1 MQRGGVPVSP
11 AEPLAGGG
19 PSDEA
24 RARAESLV
32 GHVVRL
38 RYRIEELVAM
48 GGLAAVF
55 RATRVST
62 GEDVALKLLH
72 PDVEGL
78 PELIA
83 RFEREAVA
91 GKHILHPNV
100 AAVFEMDQ
108 LDDGSYFL
116 VQEFVRGETLRK
128 MIARGPVEPL
138 RAARIASQ
146 LAAALNAAHD
156 LGIVHRDLKPLNVM
170 VCSGPEPV
178 VKLIDFGLA
187 KVPVEHLAIGGVDDA
202 RRSLTQAGV
211 VFGTVA
217 YMAPETAL
225 GMRALDKRA
234 DLYALGVILY
244 EMLAGKHPFTA
255 TDPAALFAQQRTA
268 VPPPIAERTPGV
280 VVHPELETVV
290 RTLLEKDPDARYRS
304 ARAAMAA
311 LDKAIQAIETSP
323 AKTVS
328 TVPPPN
334 APAAIEAS
342 KPKVRLAAMVAAI
355 LLLAAVG
362 VLLVAAR

>member
-1 MQRGGVPVSP
+1 VSP

-19 PSDEA
+19 ASDEA
-24 RARAESLV
+24 RTRAKAMV
-32 GHVVRL
+32 GQVVRL

-48 GGLAAVF
+48 GGLATVF
-55 RATRVST
+55 RATRVAT

-78 PELIA
+78 PELVA

-100 AAVFEMDQ
+100 AAVFEVDQ
-108 LDDGSYFL
+108 LEDGSYFL
-116 VQEFVRGETLRK
+116 VQEFIRGETLRK
-128 MIARGPVEPL
+128 AIARGPLEPL

-156 LGIVHRDLKPLNVM
+156 MGIVHRDVKPLNVM
-170 VCSGPEPV
+170 LCEGGDVE

-187 KVPVEHLAIGGVDDA
+187 KVPVESLSLGAEDA

-211 VFGTVA
+211 VFGTIA

-280 VVHPELETVV
+280 VVPPDLEAVT
-290 RTLLEKDPDARYRS
+290 RRLLEKDPDARYRS

-311 LDKAIQAIETSP
+311 LETAIQAVQAGPTEAARTLAP
-323 AKTVS
+323 
-328 TVPPPN
+328 
-334 APAAIEAS
+334 PAAEAAAS
-342 KPKVRLAAMVAAI
+342 KRPVPLGAMLAAAVMLI
-355 LLLAAVG
+355 LAG
-362 VLLVAAR
+362 VLFFAAR